1 MKQVSRRGF
10 TLIELLVV
18 IAIIGLLGTLSMVR
32 FGESR
37 DRAKLAKGSAFSS
50 QLLRSIGDD
59 LVGRW
64 DFDEC
69 LGSVANDLSGFG
81 NTGSFVGSPQWSTE
95 TPTGKGCS
103 VDTTSGYVTV
113 LENGTLDIS
122 DNLTISLWLQ
132 PTAIPAGYAV
142 HPLAKWNGGTT
153 DANFALYFF
162 GAGSAY
168 ARTTSF
174 LGTAG
179 GVWGGLTSVGH
190 TSDMNKW
197 VHLAFS
203 YTAAKGGQYYVNGS
217 AIGGPTVTGPLATNN
232 YNLIIGSANFPG
244 RIDDVR
250 IYRRTFSAQEVQTL
264 YAEGEQSQAVAKK

>member
-1 MKQVSRRGF
+1 MNRRLAPAF

-18 IAIIGLLGTLSMVR
+18 IAIIGLLATFAVVQLSS
-32 FGESR
+32 SR
-37 DRAKLAKGSAFSS
+37 EKARLAKGQAYSA
-50 QLLRSIGDD
+50 QILRSVGDD
-59 LVGRW
+59 LAGRW

-69 LGSVANDLSGFG
+69 SGSVANDLSGLG
-81 NTGSFVGSPQWSTE
+81 NTGSFTGSPQWSTE

-103 VDTTSGYVTV
+103 IDTTSGYITV
-113 LENGTLDIS
+113 LENGTLDIN

-162 GAGSAY
+162 GSGSAY
-168 ARTTSF
+168 ARMTSF

-179 GVWGGLTSVGH
+179 GAWGGLTSVGH
-190 TSDMNKW
+190 NADMNKW
-197 VHLAFS
+197 VHLALS
-203 YTAAKGGQYYVNGS
+203 YTSIKGGQYYVNGS
-217 AIGGPTVTGPLATNN
+217 VVGGPTITGTLATNN

-250 IYRRTFSAQEVQTL
+250 IYRRALTSKEVHDLYVEGGKPQEVARQ
-264 YAEGEQSQAVAKK
+264 